1 MTEKS
6 LQKLIEELCPD
17 GVEYKKISA
26 IAEVSI
32 GEFVHKSMQS
42 DDSPYPVYNGGIT
55 NTGYYDSYN
64 RTENKIIIS
73 ARGANAGFVNRVF
86 TKYWSGNSCYTIDV
100 TDESVN
106 WTYVYYCLKNN
117 EKALL
122 GSQQKAGIPA
132 VSKAQVEEFEIPV
145 LPLPVQEEIVRILD
159 KFTELEQELEQELEL
174 RKKQYE
180 YYRDKILSLSDYDGE
195 VESCTLGDIAFYPKD
210 RIDASDLDENN
221 YVGVDNM
228 LQQKLGITV
237 SEAVPTTG
245 RWSKYLPN
253 DVLIGNIRPYLR
265 KIWLADRE
273 GGTNGDVVV
282 LRSKDEAQIYPR
294 FLYHICASERFF
306 EYDNGKSKGA
316 KMPRGDK
323 GMIPLFEVV
332 VPKDINEQI
341 RIANVLDKFD
351 KLTSDISEGL
361 PAEIKMRH
369 QQYEYYRDKLL
380 NFKRLEVA

>member
-1 MTEKS
+1 M
-6 LQKLIEELCPD
+6 
-17 GVEYKKISA
+17 
-26 IAEVSI
+26 
-32 GEFVHKSMQS
+32 
-42 DDSPYPVYNGGIT
+42 
-55 NTGYYDSYN
+55 
-64 RTENKIIIS
+64 
-73 ARGANAGFVNRVF
+73 
-86 TKYWSGNSCYTIDV
+86 
-100 TDESVN
+100 
-106 WTYVYYCLKNN
+106 
-117 EKALL
+117 
-122 GSQQKAGIPA
+122 
-132 VSKAQVEEFEIPV
+132 
-145 LPLPVQEEIVRILD
+145 
-159 KFTELEQELEQELEL
+159 
-174 RKKQYE
+174 
-180 YYRDKILSLSDYDGE
+180 
-195 VESCTLGDIAFYPKD
+195 
-210 RIDASDLDENN
+210 DENN

-265 KIWLADRE
+265 KIWFADRE

-282 LRSKDEAQIYPR
+282 LRSKNEAQIYPR

-341 RIANVLDKFD
+341 RIADVLDKFD

-380 NFKRLEVA
+380 SFKRLECETV

>member
-1 MTEKS
+1 M
-6 LQKLIEELCPD
+6 
-17 GVEYKKISA
+17 
-26 IAEVSI
+26 
-32 GEFVHKSMQS
+32 
-42 DDSPYPVYNGGIT
+42 
-55 NTGYYDSYN
+55 
-64 RTENKIIIS
+64 
-73 ARGANAGFVNRVF
+73 
-86 TKYWSGNSCYTIDV
+86 
-100 TDESVN
+100 
-106 WTYVYYCLKNN
+106 
-117 EKALL
+117 
-122 GSQQKAGIPA
+122 
-132 VSKAQVEEFEIPV
+132 
-145 LPLPVQEEIVRILD
+145 
-159 KFTELEQELEQELEL
+159 
-174 RKKQYE
+174 
-180 YYRDKILSLSDYDGE
+180 
-195 VESCTLGDIAFYPKD
+195 
-210 RIDASDLDENN
+210 DENN

-282 LRSKDEAQIYPR
+282 LRPKDETQIYPR

-306 EYDNGKSKGA
+306 EYDNSKSKGA

-341 RIANVLDKFD
+341 RIADVLDKFD